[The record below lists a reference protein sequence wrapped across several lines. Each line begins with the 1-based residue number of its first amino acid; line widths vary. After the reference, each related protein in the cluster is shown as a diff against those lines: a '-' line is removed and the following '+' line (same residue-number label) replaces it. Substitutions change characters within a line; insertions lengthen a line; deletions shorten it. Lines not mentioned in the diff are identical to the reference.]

1 MAGNVVS
8 CLIERRS
15 GGKATSIAFSTTPV
29 PERQESSPCQDFG
42 AGRPSRQLTT
52 LPAELVGAED
62 AVAVRVEE
70 LPELEEVLLPDARA
84 RRGVERRAQL
94 RAA

>member
-8 CLIERRS
+8 CSIERRS
-15 GGKATSIAFSTTPV
+15 GENATNIALSTPI
-29 PERQESSPCQDFG
+29 PERQESSPRQDFG

-84 RRGVERRAQL
+84 RRSVKRRAQL